1 MNKREAL
8 ETIRCFVNDIFK
20 DDTSGHDDVHM
31 KRVASW
37 AKFMANSEG
46 EDPFLC
52 EVAALLH
59 DVGDHKLFAHPE
71 KAIQQRDKLLSDIG
85 FTENEIDTIAD
96 AIRTVSFSKGDVPN
110 SRMGEIIQDAD
121 RLDAIGAVGIA
132 RTFAFGGTINQPI
145 YKEDEKD
152 AISHFYEKLLK
163 LRELM
168 HTKSG
173 KQEAERRHQFMLQYL
188 EEFYREQQCREEY
201 SHVKE

>member
-1 MNKREAL
+1 MDKRDAL
-8 ETIRCFVNDIFK
+8 ERIRHFVNDFFT
-20 DDTSGHDDVHM
+20 DDTSGHDDAHM

-37 AKFMANSEG
+37 AKFIAIKEG
-46 EDPFLC
+46 ENPFLC

-59 DVGDHKLFAHPE
+59 DVGDHKLFSDPAQ
-71 KAIQQRDKLLSDIG
+71 AIQQRDKLLMDVG
-85 FTENEIDTIAD
+85 FTENEVDTIDD
-96 AIRTVSFSKGDVPN
+96 AIRTVSFSRGAVPN
-110 SRMGEIIQDAD
+110 SRIGEIIQDAD

-132 RTFAFGGTINQPI
+132 RAFAFGGTINQPI

-168 HTKSG
+168 HTECG

-188 EEFYREQQCREEY
+188 EEFYREQECREET
-201 SHVKE
+201 SHVTE